1 MIKLEDFSMLSLQYK
16 KGKRTE
22 RFTGDAK
29 DPITFGSNHYYC
41 GNILALCISSS
52 SWETATRYQYQTWK
66 YPGLLTHRI
75 LHFIECS
82 INYPAAI
89 FKIKTSSHIKS
100 MSTCL

>member
-1 MIKLEDFSMLSLQYK
+1 VIKLEDFSMLSLQYK

-52 SWETATRYQYQTWK
+52 SWETATGY
-66 YPGLLTHRI
+66 
-75 LHFIECS
+75 
-82 INYPAAI
+82 
-89 FKIKTSSHIKS
+89 
-100 MSTCL
+100 